1 MKAISIDPLFV
12 DAWNARG
19 YVLYILGMYKKAIIC
34 FNKAI
39 EICPENL
46 YYLALDIVVCLP
58 GVPEKKISR
67 QHRYILL
74 NYNVK

>member
-1 MKAISIDPLFV
+1 MK
-12 DAWNARG
+12 
-19 YVLYILGMYKKAIIC
+19 IIA
-34 FNKAI
+34 FNR
-39 EICPENL
+39 L

-58 GVPEKKISR
+58 GDPEKKISR